1 MKYIVI
7 PPEVGPVPPIT
18 FDFAIE
24 EFAARHFTDDDYCF
38 IWQTR
43 PTVIIGRNQLLVNEV
58 NVDYCNANDVFIAR
72 RKSGGGAMYSD
83 KGNVMFSFIS
93 SEPDLILLNGCGE
106 TYEVRL
112 PAPDPEMEYI
122 EYIPY
127 STDSSLLP
135 SPTK

>member
-72 RKSGGGAMYSD
+72 RKSGGGAMLLVLCVC
-83 KGNVMFSFIS
+83 VMAML
-93 SEPDLILLNGCGE
+93 DDNG
-106 TYEVRL
+106 RRR
-112 PAPDPEMEYI
+112 
-122 EYIPY
+122 
-127 STDSSLLP
+127 
-135 SPTK
+135 

>member
-58 NVDYCNANDVFIAR
+58 NVDYCNANDVWRCDVFR
-72 RKSGGGAMYSD
+72 QGQRD
-83 KGNVMFSFIS
+83 V
-93 SEPDLILLNGCGE
+93 LL
-106 TYEVRL
+106 Y
-112 PAPDPEMEYI
+112 
-122 EYIPY
+122 
-127 STDSSLLP
+127 LLRA
-135 SPTK
+135 